1 MVVLGD
7 GAELE
12 TWALDLA
19 RGPPCASPLTR
30 PGGGSP
36 LHAFAATSLGMDGPT
51 RVDDQGSVEKVR
63 AAAERLAAR
72 VRAVEDRVEA
82 MRLDRAWEMKPLLD
96 GRAVMRTANVKGGP
110 VMKAF
115 TERLIDWQL
124 ENPEGTVEQASAF
137 VRDIADEV
145 KETAGEK

>member
-1 MVVLGD
+1 M
-7 GAELE
+7 AQ
-12 TWALDLA
+12 
-19 RGPPCASPLTR
+19 R
-30 PGGGSP
+30 
-36 LHAFAATSLGMDGPT
+36 
-51 RVDDQGSVEKVR
+51 
-63 AAAERLAAR
+63 
-72 VRAVEDRVEA
+72 RAVEDRVEA

-96 GRAVMRTANVKGGP
+96 GRAVMQTANVKGGP

-124 ENPEGTVEQASAF
+124 ENPEGTVEEASAF